1 MQAFHGERE
10 LFRSDHTD
18 WALASTIQNKCRV
31 HNLKAYQV
39 MSLHRCHAI
48 SAQLCHGDLRPQ
60 QRMQSDTL

>member
-39 MSLHRCHAI
+39 MSSHTCHAFP
-48 SAQLCHGDLRPQ
+48 AQLYHVGLR
-60 QRMQSDTL
+60 L